1 MGKTYNEY
9 KVSSTARGVTFERN
23 KTGIKVES
31 IFPNKDMAIAAAMAE
46 ATVDVDSALFVDGE
60 LYYFSEE
67 VDESGTNELADP
79 DTVADDIAY
88 INESD
93 ILLTIDDNEPDMSL
107 GVEAEEDNKAEQ
119 LIDPSNYYHSTLIPS
134 SSRSNVYWGYNK
146 DGDRLTI
153 DVVAFDRPVG
163 KVKVYLLV
171 DGKERAARNV
181 FSDKV
186 TSIIVKKYESVTM
199 FSYVVNEDGTEGER
213 AAEANITI

>member
-60 LYYFSEE
+60 LYYLSEE
-67 VDESGTNELADP
+67 VDESGTNELVDP
-79 DTVADDIAY
+79 NTVADDIAY

-93 ILLTIDDNEPDMSL
+93 ILSSAESDEPSAE
-107 GVEAEEDNKAEQ
+107 VEAEVEAEQ
-119 LIDPSNYYHSTLIPS
+119 LIDPSNYYHSTLTPS

-153 DVVAFDRPVG
+153 DIVAFNRPEG

-181 FSDKV
+181 FSDKITTIV
-186 TSIIVKKYESVTM
+186 VKKYESVTI
-199 FSYVVNEDGTEGER
+199 FSYVVGEDGAEGER

>member
-60 LYYFSEE
+60 LYYLSEE
-67 VDESGTNELADP
+67 VDESGTNELVDP
-79 DTVADDIAY
+79 NTVADDIAY

-93 ILLTIDDNEPDMSL
+93 ILSSAESDEPSAE
-107 GVEAEEDNKAEQ
+107 VEAEVEAEQ
-119 LIDPSNYYHSTLIPS
+119 LIDPSNYYHSTLTPS

-153 DVVAFDRPVG
+153 DIVAFNRPEG

-181 FSDKV
+181 FSDKITTIV
-186 TSIIVKKYESVTM
+186 VKKYESVTI
-199 FSYVVNEDGTEGER
+199 FSYVVGEDGTEGER